1 MCLLCM
7 RIGRLVDCMAF
18 LWIRTHAIYLN
29 GGTKNSRAIHRRQ
42 NHIIAQES
50 KQSEE

>member
-1 MCLLCM
+1 M
-7 RIGRLVDCMAF
+7 RIGRLVGCMAF